1 MSESS
6 NETKSL
12 DRRGFLRGSA
22 FFAAALGLGTVL
34 PAVARAQDA
43 PARPAPAEA
52 EKRKQE
58 EEERKKAEER
68 KPKPLIDA
76 DGREYRICD
85 MCGGNMY
92 KQGDTWSCEQCGFS
106 YVE

>member
-1 MSESS
+1 MP
-6 NETKSL
+6 
-12 DRRGFLRGSA
+12 
-22 FFAAALGLGTVL
+22 V
-34 PAVARAQDA
+34 VARAQES
-43 PARPAPAEA
+43 PARPAPTEA

-92 KQGDTWSCEQCGFS
+92 KQGDTWTCDQCGFT